1 MFVAGRGI
9 VFNQPSLCSFVSDGV
24 KSHFLAAGDEARAM
38 LGRTPSNVAVAQP
51 LRHGVLTDV
60 VTGRELIRYAIRRA
74 SKSFGIRR
82 PRIAVGIPA
91 DATAAER
98 EAFKAVAR
106 DGGAGEI
113 TLIDEPLAAALG
125 AGLPIGEPV
134 GSMIV
139 DCGSSTTEVAVT
151 VLGNLRVTRTV
162 RIGGETLDAALMD
175 HLNRRHRFSIGPAS
189 AEQLKLS
196 ISALDVGEDPEGVVE
211 IKGLDRTNHLP
222 VRREFRANELVEVLA
237 DSVRPII
244 AAVRSALAVT
254 PPDLCDDIL
263 NNGIVLTGGNAMTAV
278 IGRGIT
284 RETGLVTTVA
294 ERPLDCVA
302 LGLGAMLDS

>member
-1 MFVAGRGI
+1 
-9 VFNQPSLCSFVSDGV
+9 
-24 KSHFLAAGDEARAM
+24 M

-51 LRHGVLTDV
+51 LRHGVLTDII
-60 VTGRELIRYAIRRA
+60 TGRELIRFAIQRA
-74 SKSFGIRR
+74 SKSYGLRR
-82 PRIAVGIPA
+82 PRIAVGIPS

-106 DGGAGEI
+106 DAGAGEI
-113 TLIDEPLAAALG
+113 TLVEEPLAAALG

-162 RIGGETLDAALMD
+162 RIGGETLDAALIE
-175 HLNRRHRFSIGPAS
+175 HLHRRHRFAIGPSS
-189 AEQLKLS
+189 AEQLKLQ
-196 ISALDVGEDPEGVVE
+196 IAALDVGENPDGVVE
-211 IKGLDRTNHLP
+211 IKGLDRTSHLP
-222 VRREFRANELVEVLA
+222 GRRKLPVDELVEVLA
-237 DSVRPII
+237 DSVRPILT
-244 AAVRSALAVT
+244 AVRSALAVT

-263 NNGIVLTGGNAMTAV
+263 NNGVVLTGGNAMTAV
-278 IGRGIT
+278 IARGIT
-284 RETGLVTTVA
+284 RETGLVATVA

-302 LGLGAMLDS
+302 LGLGAMLNN